1 MSERCC
7 EKCAYWYP
15 GKPCKAPAIF
25 PDSAFAT
32 SPGMRRVMN
41 PEDGY
46 ECKMF
51 TPDTDYWWCPKCQ
64 EYVPGIEITVDGIH
78 EECGGTAI

>member
-1 MSERCC
+1 
-7 EKCAYWYP
+7 
-15 GKPCKAPAIF
+15 
-25 PDSAFAT
+25 
-32 SPGMRRVMN
+32 MRRVMN